1 MQDQRLVLS
10 VALVAALAAVVPD
23 SAAADAG
30 AGAFRLGVDV
40 PVLVLQTFPDV
51 GDPYFQ
57 FGLWGQ
63 PPVVLLDAPLPFVG
77 ASGAYQ
83 VTDAIVIGARLGLG
97 VAVFE
102 TAFTDTTV
110 GAFALLPFFEYLFL
124 DGSIRP
130 FIGAQAGFQV
140 IVAEDDDAR
149 AWFIGG
155 GMGGVHIF
163 AADGFSISPT
173 LFVDFLYNGYLE
185 TAGLDVIAA
194 VSFEG
199 WIGGSGGSSPAP
211 AAAPAY

>member
-10 VALVAALAAVVPD
+10 LALVAALAALGPD
-23 SAAADAG
+23 RASADAG
-30 AGAFRLGVDV
+30 PGAFRLGADV
-40 PVLVLQTFPDV
+40 PVLVLTTFPDV

-63 PPVVLLDAPLPFVG
+63 PPVVLLDGPLPFVG

-83 VTDAIVIGARLGLG
+83 VTDAILIGARLGLG

-110 GAFALLPFFEYLFL
+110 GAVALLPFFEYLFL
-124 DGSIRP
+124 DGTIRP

-140 IVAEDDDAR
+140 IFPEDQDAR

-173 LFVDFLYNGYLE
+173 LFVDFLYNGALE
-185 TAGLDVIAA
+185 TAGIDVIAA
-194 VSFEG
+194 ISFEG
-199 WIGGSGGSSPAP
+199 WIGGSSSGSQTAP
-211 AAAPAY
+211 VATY